1 MNYIDILLCIP
12 LIWGFYRGF
21 TKGLIIEVFSLLA
34 FALGVWSGVYFS
46 DYLVKKINEWFD
58 WQYTYL
64 PIISFAIT
72 FLLVAILIYFIAK
85 IIQNIIEGMLLGAFN
100 KIGGAIFGT
109 LKFAFIISIG
119 IFVVNLFRIDKVFPA
134 NKTIEKSMLYQ
145 PIKKI
150 APLIIPN
157 LIERK
162 WTI

>member
-1 MNYIDILLCIP
+1 
-12 LIWGFYRGF
+12 
-21 TKGLIIEVFSLLA
+21 
-34 FALGVWSGVYFS
+34 
-46 DYLVKKINEWFD
+46 
-58 WQYTYL
+58 
-64 PIISFAIT
+64 
-72 FLLVAILIYFIAK
+72 
-85 IIQNIIEGMLLGAFN
+85 MLLGAFN